1 MWPRKQ
7 SLRSHFSIDFFFL
20 SVFLL
25 AQGDLVWEDYLQI
38 LLLWFLFFA
47 LCQTVHKYLLQKM
60 KHKCK
65 GMNIEYGG
73 QRVCIIQYP
82 SKEDV
87 QCLNQKGRMNIR
99 IFVRGR
105 VDITRRRAAKR
116 DSLKSATCLALF
128 SVWFLFL
135 LLTNITFICIF
146 TFKAGRLV
154 LLFECS
160 THSRNRR
167 GWFWPTLQGRGM
179 SGRKSYFLF
188 RIFISCFVPWES
200 KGGCLEWRRLVIN
213 WFAMSQRRL
222 TLHEST
228 ENDSQPLE
236 F

>member
-1 MWPRKQ
+1 
-7 SLRSHFSIDFFFL
+7 
-20 SVFLL
+20 
-25 AQGDLVWEDYLQI
+25 
-38 LLLWFLFFA
+38 
-47 LCQTVHKYLLQKM
+47 M

-82 SKEDV
+82 SKGDV
-87 QCLNQKGRMNIR
+87 QCRNQKGRMNIR
-99 IFVRGR
+99 RFVRGR

-116 DSLKSATCLALF
+116 DSLKSATCPALF

-135 LLTNITFICIF
+135 WLTNITFICIF
-146 TFKAGRLV
+146 TFKARRLV

-160 THSRNRR
+160 THSRNRS
-167 GWFWPTLQGRGM
+167 GWFGLTLQGRGM

-188 RIFISCFVPWES
+188 QIFISCFVPWES
-200 KGGCLEWRRLVIN
+200 KRGCLEWGRLVIN
-213 WFAMSQRRL
+213 YFAMSQRRL

-228 ENDSQPLE
+228 ENDRQPLE